1 MFFTISLE
9 ATQNVTTEFGVLCL
23 GIFVG
28 GILAFSLSKSDGN
41 LKTAIAI
48 IGAALGGTPML
59 FIEDVGQAKWVYPVG
74 LILGLLILRFWF
86 ARSVLVNRRSGRNQQ
101 VFAWGEVI
109 IISILTVLQWSL
121 HLFQKSDDTFGLSWK

>member
-48 IGAALGGTPML
+48 IGAALGGAPML

-109 IISILTVLQWSL
+109 IISILTVLAMV
-121 HLFQKSDDTFGLSWK
+121 FTFIPEK

>member
-9 ATQNVTTEFGVLCL
+9 AMQNVTTEFGVLCL

-48 IGAALGGTPML
+48 IGAALGGAPML

-109 IISILTVLQWSL
+109 IISILTVLAMV
-121 HLFQKSDDTFGLSWK
+121 FTFIPEK

>member
-109 IISILTVLQWSL
+109 IISILTVLAMV
-121 HLFQKSDDTFGLSWK
+121 FTFIPEK

>member
-86 ARSVLVNRRSGRNQQ
+86 ARAVLVNRRSGRNQQ

-109 IISILTVLQWSL
+109 IISILTVLAMV
-121 HLFQKSDDTFGLSWK
+121 FTFIPEK

>member
-48 IGAALGGTPML
+48 IGAALGGAPML
-59 FIEDVGQAKWVYPVG
+59 FIEDVGGWELAGMAVG
-74 LILGLLILRFWF
+74 CKVAGRALAAGSFLVGAAVVRADSAGIRLG
-86 ARSVLVNRRSGRNQQ
+86 
-101 VFAWGEVI
+101 
-109 IISILTVLQWSL
+109 
-121 HLFQKSDDTFGLSWK
+121 